1 MTSPTMLLQTSQLA
15 LQAQGRSL
23 LSKLDW
29 QVEAGQFWCVLGP
42 NGAGKSSLLH
52 AVAGLARP
60 AQGTIRLAG
69 APMASI
75 PPARLALLRG
85 LLLQHQ
91 HDAFSLPVLDA
102 VMAGRFARSS
112 QWGDAADDR
121 LHALQALE
129 QVGLA
134 HLADADLLTLSGGER
149 QRVAL
154 ATLLTQAPDL
164 LLLDEPT
171 SHQDIAA
178 QLAVM
183 HLLSELASADRPRA
197 VVASCHD
204 INLAQRFATHVLL
217 LGGDRHWHGPVSD
230 VLRQAVLEQVFDC
243 DFRMVGS
250 HPECVWVAQSRKLHV
265 EKKSH
270 RSIY

>member
-1 MTSPTMLLQTSQLA
+1 MTPPPIALLQTSQLG
-15 LQAQGRSL
+15 LQVQGRSL
-23 LSKLDW
+23 ISKLDW

-52 AVAGLARP
+52 AVAGLVRP
-60 AQGTIRLAG
+60 AHGSISLGG
-69 APMASI
+69 APMASLS
-75 PPARLALLRG
+75 PARLALLRG

-91 HDAFSLPVLDA
+91 HDAFSLPVVDA
-102 VMAGRFARSS
+102 VMAGRFARS
-112 QWGDAADDR
+112 GHRDDAAADR
-121 LHALQALE
+121 VHALQALE

-134 HLADADLLTLSGGER
+134 HLAGADLLTLSGGER

-178 QLAVM
+178 QLALM
-183 HLLSELASADRPRA
+183 QLLSESASVDQRRA

-230 VLRQAVLEQVFDC
+230 VLGQAVLERVFAC
-243 DFRMVGS
+243 DFRMLVDQA
-250 HPECVWVAQSRKLHV
+250 ERIWVPQPRKPHV
-265 EKKSH
+265 EKK
-270 RSIY
+270 